1 MSFFRTAFVTRV
13 VVTSALV
20 AGSVAAAYAH
30 VVSQPNTAVAGASFT
45 AGFLVAHGC
54 DGSPTIALRIKLPEG
69 VTAAKPLPKDG
80 WTVTEVAGEI
90 AWRGG
95 SIDAHKHETFGVS
108 LKLPD
113 TPGKTLYFLAIQECQ
128 QGSASWI
135 EVPAAGQTAKDL
147 KYPAPF
153 VTLTPL
159 P

>member
-1 MSFFRTAFVTRV
+1 MQKTVHS
-13 VVTSALV
+13 TS
-20 AGSVAAAYAH
+20 
-30 VVSQPNTAVAGASFT
+30 GA
-45 AGFLVAHGC
+45 
-54 DGSPTIALRIKLPEG
+54 PLRIKLPEG